1 MDKIIAIIG
10 MVVLLVLAF
19 AMSNNKKAINY
30 KTVGVG
36 LALQILF
43 GVFIFK
49 VPVGQ
54 KIFLLIGHGIEKLL
68 EFANVG
74 GKFVFGHLLDGE
86 MLQHAFGSQAAVL
99 FSVQLT
105 SATIFMMMIVNILYY
120 YGIMQR
126 IVTVLGKA
134 MNKIMKVSGAEALSN
149 VASAFVGQVTAQIM
163 IKPYLAKLTRSELL
177 SSMAGSMAC
186 TSGAMMPVYAMMGIP
201 IEYVLASAVMA
212 IPGALVMTKLVYPE
226 TATPE
231 TMENIK
237 LSKRRTHSNV
247 FDAIASGASE
257 GMMVSLNVIAML
269 LAIVA
274 LIAMIDYILAA
285 CGGFIYNLFH
295 LTGPVLGFDFPHL
308 SLKMILGKFFA
319 IFAWLMGTPVKDI
332 FDVGGVIGLKIV
344 SNEVYGYTDL
354 IAVKDIIS
362 HKAFVICSFAIC
374 SFGNFGSIATQIG
387 AIGGLAPNQR
397 KNIARL
403 GMRALICGTFTCF
416 MSACIAGILVG

>member
-1 MDKIIAIIG
+1 MERFIGIIG
-10 MVVLLVLAF
+10 MVVLLAIAF
-19 AMSNNKKAINY
+19 ALSNNKKAINY

-36 LALQILF
+36 LALQIVF
-43 GVFIFK
+43 GIFIFK

-54 KIFLLIGHGIEKLL
+54 KIFLWLGQVIVKLL
-68 EFANVG
+68 EFANIG
-74 GKFVFGHLLDGE
+74 GKFVYGPLLDDKQMGSVFGCSIPF
-86 MLQHAFGSQAAVL
+86 AF
-99 FSVQLT
+99 QLI
-105 SATIFMMMIVNILYY
+105 SATVFMMMIVNILYY

-126 IVTVLGKA
+126 VVTILGKA
-134 MNKIMKVSGAEALSN
+134 MNKLMKVSGAEALSN

-177 SSMAGSMAC
+177 ASMAGSMAC

-201 IEYVLASAVMA
+201 IVYVLASAIMA
-212 IPGALVMTKLVYPE
+212 IPGALVITKLVYPE
-226 TATPE
+226 TGEPE

-237 LSKRRTHSNV
+237 LSRRKTHSNV

-257 GMMVSLNVIAML
+257 GMMVSLNVVAML

-274 LIAMIDYILAA
+274 LIGMIDYILAA
-285 CGGFIYNLFH
+285 FGGCVANVFH
-295 LTGPVLGFDFPHL
+295 LTGPVLGFDFQAL

-319 IFAWLMGTPVKDI
+319 VFALIMGVPVQDI
-332 FDVGGVIGLKIV
+332 FNVGGVIGLKIV

-354 IAVKDIIS
+354 IEIQNIITN
-362 HKAFVICSFAIC
+362 KAFVIASFAIC

-397 KNIARL
+397 KNLARL
-403 GMRALICGTFTCF
+403 GMRALICGVFTCF

>member
-1 MDKIIAIIG
+1 MERFVGVIGIVVILAI
-10 MVVLLVLAF
+10 AF
-19 AMSNNKKAINY
+19 ALSNNKKAINY
-30 KTVGVG
+30 KTIGVG

-54 KIFLLIGHGIEKLL
+54 KIFLWIGQAVKKLL
-68 EFANVG
+68 DFANVG
-74 GKFVFGHLLDGE
+74 GEFTFGPLLNNQQLSG
-86 MLQHAFGSQAAVL
+86 AFGEGTMIFAL
-99 FSVQLT
+99 QLIC
-105 SATIFMMMIVNILYY
+105 ATVFMMMMVNILYY
-120 YGIMQR
+120 YGIMQK
-126 IVTVLGKA
+126 IVTILGTA
-134 MNKIMKVSGAEALSN
+134 MNKLMRVSGAEALSN

-177 SSMAGSMAC
+177 ASMSGSMAC
-186 TSGAMMPVYAMMGIP
+186 TSGAMMPIYAMMGIP
-201 IEYVLASAVMA
+201 IEYVLASGIMA
-212 IPGALVMTKLVYPE
+212 IPGALVMSKIVYPE

-237 LSKRRTHSNV
+237 LSKRKTHSNV

-257 GMMVSLNVIAML
+257 GMMVSLNVVAML

-274 LIAMIDYILAA
+274 LIAFIDYVLAA
-285 CGGFIYNLFH
+285 FGGFIYNLFH
-295 LTGPVLGFDFPHL
+295 LTGPILGFDLPAL

-319 IFAWLMGTPVKDI
+319 VFALIMGTPVQDI
-332 FDVGGVIGLKIV
+332 FNVGGVIGLKIV
-344 SNEVYGYTDL
+344 SNEVLGYTDL
-354 IAVKDIIS
+354 LSVQSMIS
-362 HKAFVICSFAIC
+362 NKAFVITSFAIC

-416 MSACIAGILVG
+416 VSACIAGILVG

>member
-1 MDKIIAIIG
+1 MERFIGIIG
-10 MVVLLVLAF
+10 MVILLVIAF
-19 AMSNNKKAINY
+19 ALSNNKKAINY

-36 LALQILF
+36 LSLQIIF
-43 GVFIFK
+43 GIFIFK

-54 KIFLLIGHGIEKLL
+54 KIFLWLGEVIVKLL

-74 GKFVFGHLLDGE
+74 GKFVYGPLLDDKQMGTVFGCSIPF
-86 MLQHAFGSQAAVL
+86 AF
-99 FSVQLT
+99 QLI
-105 SATIFMMMIVNILYY
+105 SATVFMMMIVNILYY

-126 IVTVLGKA
+126 VVTVLGKA
-134 MNKIMKVSGAEALSN
+134 MNKLMKVSGAEALSN

-201 IEYVLASAVMA
+201 IVYVLASAIMA

-226 TATPE
+226 TGEPE

-237 LSKRRTHSNV
+237 LSRRKTHSNV

-257 GMMVSLNVIAML
+257 GMMVSLNVVAML

-285 CGGFIYNLFH
+285 FGGCIANLFH
-295 LTGPVLGFDFPHL
+295 LTGPVLGFDFQAL

-319 IFAWLMGTPVKDI
+319 IFALIMGVPVQDI
-332 FDVGGVIGLKIV
+332 FNVGGVIGLKIV

-354 IAVKDIIS
+354 VAIQNIIS
-362 HKAFVICSFAIC
+362 NKAFVIASFAIC

-397 KNIARL
+397 KNLARL
-403 GMRALICGTFTCF
+403 GMRALICGVFTCF

>member
-1 MDKIIAIIG
+1 MEKLVGIIG
-10 MVVLLVLAF
+10 IILLLLIAF
-19 AMSNNKKAINY
+19 ALSNNKKAINY

-49 VPVGQ
+49 VPIGQ
-54 KIFLLIGHGIEKLL
+54 KIFLWLGAAIVKLL

-74 GKFVFGHLLDGE
+74 GKFVFGPLLDDKQ
-86 MLQHAFGSQAAVL
+86 MLNVFNSPVP
-99 FSVQLT
+99 FSIQLI

-177 SSMAGSMAC
+177 ASMAGSMAC
-186 TSGAMMPVYAMMGIP
+186 TSGAMMPVYAVMGIP
-201 IEYVLASAVMA
+201 IVYVLASAIMA

-226 TATPE
+226 TGEPE

-237 LSKRRTHSNV
+237 LSRRKTHSNV

-274 LIAMIDYILAA
+274 LITFIDYVLAA
-285 CGGFIYNLFH
+285 GGNIIYNLFH
-295 LTGPVLGFDFPHL
+295 LTGPVLGFDLQAL

-319 IFAWLMGTPVKDI
+319 LFALIMGTPVQDI
-332 FDVGGVIGLKIV
+332 FNVGGVIGLKIV

-354 IAVKDIIS
+354 IAIKDIIS
-362 HKAFVICSFAIC
+362 NKAFIITSFAIC

-403 GMRALICGTFTCF
+403 GMRALICGTLTCF
-416 MSACIAGILVG
+416 MSACIAGLLVG

>member
-1 MDKIIAIIG
+1 MERFIGIIG
-10 MVVLLVLAF
+10 MVILLVIAF
-19 AMSNNKKAINY
+19 ALSNNKKAINY

-36 LALQILF
+36 LALQIIF
-43 GVFIFK
+43 GIFIFK

-54 KIFLLIGHGIEKLL
+54 KIFLWLGEVIVKLL

-74 GKFVFGHLLDGE
+74 GKFVYGPLLDDKQMGTVFGCSIPF
-86 MLQHAFGSQAAVL
+86 AF
-99 FSVQLT
+99 QLI
-105 SATIFMMMIVNILYY
+105 SATVFMMMIVNILYY

-126 IVTVLGKA
+126 VVTVLGKA
-134 MNKIMKVSGAEALSN
+134 MNKLMKVSGAEALSN

-201 IEYVLASAVMA
+201 IVYVLASAIMA

-226 TATPE
+226 TGEPE

-237 LSKRRTHSNV
+237 LSRRKTHSNV

-257 GMMVSLNVIAML
+257 GMMVSLNVVAML

-285 CGGFIYNLFH
+285 FGGCIANLFH
-295 LTGPVLGFDFPHL
+295 LTGPVLGFDFQAL

-319 IFAWLMGTPVKDI
+319 IFALIMGVPVQDI
-332 FDVGGVIGLKIV
+332 FNVGGVIGLKIV

-354 IAVKDIIS
+354 VAIQNIIS
-362 HKAFVICSFAIC
+362 NKAFVIASFAIC

-397 KNIARL
+397 KNLARL
-403 GMRALICGTFTCF
+403 GMRALICGVFTCF

>member
-1 MDKIIAIIG
+1 MDKFIAVIG
-10 MVVLLVLAF
+10 MIILLAIAYAL
-19 AMSNNKKAINY
+19 SNNKKAINY

-43 GVFIFK
+43 GIFIFK

-54 KIFLLIGHGIEKLL
+54 QIFLWCGRAIEKLL
-68 EFANVG
+68 EFANEG
-74 GKFVFGHLLDGE
+74 GRFVFGHLLDSKLLE
-86 MLQHAFGSQAAVL
+86 AAFGQGAMVFAI
-99 FSVQLT
+99 QLI

-126 IVTVLGKA
+126 IVTILGKA
-134 MNKIMKVSGAEALSN
+134 MNKLMKVSGAEALSN

-177 SSMAGSMAC
+177 ASMAGSMAC
-186 TSGAMMPVYAMMGIP
+186 TSGAMMPVYALMGIP

-226 TATPE
+226 TAVPE

-237 LSKRRTHSNV
+237 LSKRKTHSNV

-257 GMMVSLNVIAML
+257 GMMVSLNVVAML

-274 LIAMIDYILAA
+274 LIAMIDFILAA
-285 CGGFIYNLFH
+285 FGGFIYNLFH
-295 LTGPVLGFDFPHL
+295 LTGPILGFDLPAL

-319 IFAWLMGTPVKDI
+319 LFAFIMGAPVQDI
-332 FDVGGVIGLKIV
+332 FNVGGVIGLKIV

-354 IAVKDIIS
+354 LAIKDIITEKS
-362 HKAFVICSFAIC
+362 FIITSFAIC

-397 KNIARL
+397 KNIAKL
-403 GMRALICGTFTCF
+403 GMRALICGTFTTF
-416 MSACIAGILVG
+416 MSACIAGILIG

>member
-1 MDKIIAIIG
+1 MERFIGIIG
-10 MVVLLVLAF
+10 MVVLLAIAF
-19 AMSNNKKAINY
+19 ALSNNKKAINY

-36 LALQILF
+36 LALQIVF
-43 GVFIFK
+43 GIFIFK

-54 KIFLLIGHGIEKLL
+54 KIFLWLGQVIVKLL
-68 EFANVG
+68 EFANIG
-74 GKFVFGHLLDGE
+74 GKFVYGPLLDDKQMGSVFGCSIPF
-86 MLQHAFGSQAAVL
+86 AF
-99 FSVQLT
+99 QLI
-105 SATIFMMMIVNILYY
+105 SATVFMMMIVNILYY

-126 IVTVLGKA
+126 VVTILGKA
-134 MNKIMKVSGAEALSN
+134 MNKLMKVSGAEALSN

-177 SSMAGSMAC
+177 ASMAGSMAC

-201 IEYVLASAVMA
+201 IVYVLASAIMA

-226 TATPE
+226 TGEPE

-237 LSKRRTHSNV
+237 LSRRKTHSNV

-257 GMMVSLNVIAML
+257 GMMVSLNVVAML

-274 LIAMIDYILAA
+274 LIGMIDYILAA
-285 CGGFIYNLFH
+285 FGGCVANVFH
-295 LTGPVLGFDFPHL
+295 LTGPVLGFDFQAL

-319 IFAWLMGTPVKDI
+319 VFALIMGVPVQDI
-332 FDVGGVIGLKIV
+332 FNVGGVIGLKIV

-354 IAVKDIIS
+354 IEIQNIITN
-362 HKAFVICSFAIC
+362 KAFVIASFAIC

-397 KNIARL
+397 KNLARL
-403 GMRALICGTFTCF
+403 GMRALICGVFTCF

>member
-1 MDKIIAIIG
+1 MERFIGIIG
-10 MVVLLVLAF
+10 MVVLLAIAF
-19 AMSNNKKAINY
+19 ALSNNKKAINY

-36 LALQILF
+36 LALQIVF
-43 GVFIFK
+43 GIFIFK

-54 KIFLLIGHGIEKLL
+54 KIFLWLGQVIVKLL
-68 EFANVG
+68 EFANIG
-74 GKFVFGHLLDGE
+74 GKFVYGPLLDDKQIGSVFGCSIPF
-86 MLQHAFGSQAAVL
+86 AF
-99 FSVQLT
+99 QLI
-105 SATIFMMMIVNILYY
+105 SATVFMMMIVNILYY

-126 IVTVLGKA
+126 VVTILGKA
-134 MNKIMKVSGAEALSN
+134 MNKLMKVSGTEALSN
-149 VASAFVGQVTAQIM
+149 VASASVGQVTAQIM

-177 SSMAGSMAC
+177 ASMAGSMAC

-201 IEYVLASAVMA
+201 IVYVLASAIMA
-212 IPGALVMTKLVYPE
+212 IPGALVITKLVYPE
-226 TATPE
+226 TGEPE

-237 LSKRRTHSNV
+237 LSRRKTHSNV

-257 GMMVSLNVIAML
+257 GMMVSLNVVAML

-274 LIAMIDYILAA
+274 LIGMIDYILAA
-285 CGGFIYNLFH
+285 FGGCVANVFH
-295 LTGPVLGFDFPHL
+295 LTSPVLGFDFQAL

-319 IFAWLMGTPVKDI
+319 VFALIMGVPVQDI
-332 FDVGGVIGLKIV
+332 FNVGGVIGLKIV

-354 IAVKDIIS
+354 IEIQNIITN
-362 HKAFVICSFAIC
+362 KAFVIASFAIC

-397 KNIARL
+397 KNLARL
-403 GMRALICGTFTCF
+403 GMRALICGVFTCF

>member
-1 MDKIIAIIG
+1 MERFIGIIG
-10 MVVLLVLAF
+10 MVVLLAIAF
-19 AMSNNKKAINY
+19 ALSNNKKAINY

-36 LALQILF
+36 LALQIIF
-43 GVFIFK
+43 GIFIFK

-54 KIFLLIGHGIEKLL
+54 KIFLWLGQVIVKLL
-68 EFANVG
+68 EFANIG
-74 GKFVFGHLLDGE
+74 GKFVYGPLLDDKQMGSVFGCSIPF
-86 MLQHAFGSQAAVL
+86 AF
-99 FSVQLT
+99 QLI
-105 SATIFMMMIVNILYY
+105 SATVFMMMIVNILYY

-126 IVTVLGKA
+126 VVTILGKA
-134 MNKIMKVSGAEALSN
+134 MNKLMKVSGAEALSN

-177 SSMAGSMAC
+177 ASMAGSMAC

-201 IEYVLASAVMA
+201 IVYVLASAIMA

-226 TATPE
+226 TGEPE

-237 LSKRRTHSNV
+237 LSRRKTHSNV

-257 GMMVSLNVIAML
+257 GMMVSLNVVAML

-274 LIAMIDYILAA
+274 LIGMIDYILAA
-285 CGGFIYNLFH
+285 FGGCVVNVFH
-295 LTGPVLGFDFPHL
+295 LTGPVLGFDFQAL

-319 IFAWLMGTPVKDI
+319 VFALIMGVPVQDI
-332 FDVGGVIGLKIV
+332 FNVGGVIGLKIV

-354 IAVKDIIS
+354 IEIQNIITN
-362 HKAFVICSFAIC
+362 KAFVIASFAIC

-397 KNIARL
+397 KNLARL
-403 GMRALICGTFTCF
+403 GMRALICGVFTCF

>member
-1 MDKIIAIIG
+1 MERFIGIIG
-10 MVVLLVLAF
+10 MVVLLAIAF
-19 AMSNNKKAINY
+19 ALSNNKKAINY

-36 LALQILF
+36 LALQIIF
-43 GVFIFK
+43 GIFIFK

-54 KIFLLIGHGIEKLL
+54 KIFLWLGQVIVKLL
-68 EFANVG
+68 EFANIG
-74 GKFVFGHLLDGE
+74 GKFVYGPLLDDKQMGSVFGCSIPF
-86 MLQHAFGSQAAVL
+86 AF
-99 FSVQLT
+99 QLI
-105 SATIFMMMIVNILYY
+105 SATVFMMMIVNILYY

-126 IVTVLGKA
+126 VVTILGKA
-134 MNKIMKVSGAEALSN
+134 MNKLMKVSGAEALSN

-177 SSMAGSMAC
+177 ASMAGSMAC

-201 IEYVLASAVMA
+201 IVYVLASAIMA

-226 TATPE
+226 TGEPE

-237 LSKRRTHSNV
+237 LSRRKTHSNV

-257 GMMVSLNVIAML
+257 GMMVSLNVVAML

-274 LIAMIDYILAA
+274 LIGMIDYILAA
-285 CGGFIYNLFH
+285 FGGCIANVFH
-295 LTGPVLGFDFPHL
+295 LTGPVLGFDFPAL

-319 IFAWLMGTPVKDI
+319 IFALIMGVPVQDI
-332 FDVGGVIGLKIV
+332 FNVGGVIGLKIV

-354 IAVKDIIS
+354 VAIQNIIS
-362 HKAFVICSFAIC
+362 NKAFVIASFAIC

-397 KNIARL
+397 KNLARL
-403 GMRALICGTFTCF
+403 GMRALICGVFTCF

>member
-1 MDKIIAIIG
+1 MERFIGIIG
-10 MVVLLVLAF
+10 MVILLVIAF
-19 AMSNNKKAINY
+19 ALSNNKKAINY

-36 LALQILF
+36 LALQIIF
-43 GVFIFK
+43 GIFIFK

-54 KIFLLIGHGIEKLL
+54 KIFLWLGEVIVKLL

-74 GKFVFGHLLDGE
+74 GKFVYGPLLDDKQMGTVFGCSIPF
-86 MLQHAFGSQAAVL
+86 AF
-99 FSVQLT
+99 QLI
-105 SATIFMMMIVNILYY
+105 SATVFMMMIVNILYY

-126 IVTVLGKA
+126 VVTVLGKA
-134 MNKIMKVSGAEALSN
+134 MNKLMKVSGAEALSN

-201 IEYVLASAVMA
+201 IVYVLASAIMA

-226 TATPE
+226 TGEPE

-237 LSKRRTHSNV
+237 LSRRKTHSNV

-285 CGGFIYNLFH
+285 FGGCIANLFH
-295 LTGPVLGFDFPHL
+295 LTGPVLGFDLQAL

-319 IFAWLMGTPVKDI
+319 IFALIMGVPVQDI
-332 FDVGGVIGLKIV
+332 FNVGGVIGLKIV

-354 IAVKDIIS
+354 VAIQNIIS
-362 HKAFVICSFAIC
+362 NKAFVIASFAIC

-397 KNIARL
+397 KNLARL
-403 GMRALICGTFTCF
+403 GMRALICGVFTCF

>member
-1 MDKIIAIIG
+1 MERFIGIIG
-10 MVVLLVLAF
+10 MVILLAIAF
-19 AMSNNKKAINY
+19 ALSNNKKAINY

-36 LALQILF
+36 LALQIIF
-43 GVFIFK
+43 GIFIFK

-54 KIFLLIGHGIEKLL
+54 KIFLWLGEVIVKLL

-74 GKFVFGHLLDGE
+74 GKFVYGPLLDDKQMGTVFGCSIPF
-86 MLQHAFGSQAAVL
+86 AF
-99 FSVQLT
+99 QLI
-105 SATIFMMMIVNILYY
+105 SATVFMMMIVNILYY

-126 IVTVLGKA
+126 VVTVLGKA
-134 MNKIMKVSGAEALSN
+134 MNKLMKVSGAEALSN

-201 IEYVLASAVMA
+201 IVYVLASAIMA

-226 TATPE
+226 TGEPE

-237 LSKRRTHSNV
+237 LSRRKTHSNV

-257 GMMVSLNVIAML
+257 GMMVSLNVVAML

-285 CGGFIYNLFH
+285 FGGCIANLFH
-295 LTGPVLGFDFPHL
+295 LTGPVLGFDFQAL

-319 IFAWLMGTPVKDI
+319 IFALIMGVPVQDI
-332 FDVGGVIGLKIV
+332 FNVGGVIGLKIV

-354 IAVKDIIS
+354 VAIQNIIS
-362 HKAFVICSFAIC
+362 NKAFVIASFAIC

-397 KNIARL
+397 KNLARL
-403 GMRALICGTFTCF
+403 GMRALICGVFTCF

>member
-1 MDKIIAIIG
+1 MERFIGIIG
-10 MVVLLVLAF
+10 MVILLAIAF
-19 AMSNNKKAINY
+19 ALSNNKKAINY

-36 LALQILF
+36 IALQIIF
-43 GVFIFK
+43 GIFIFK

-54 KIFLLIGHGIEKLL
+54 KIFLWLGEVIVKLL

-74 GKFVFGHLLDGE
+74 GKFVYGPLLDDKQMGTVFGCSIPF
-86 MLQHAFGSQAAVL
+86 AF
-99 FSVQLT
+99 QLI
-105 SATIFMMMIVNILYY
+105 SATVFMMMIVNILYY

-126 IVTVLGKA
+126 VVTVLGKA
-134 MNKIMKVSGAEALSN
+134 MNKLMKVSGAEALSN

-177 SSMAGSMAC
+177 ASMAGSMAC

-201 IEYVLASAVMA
+201 IVYVLASAIMA

-226 TATPE
+226 TGEPE

-237 LSKRRTHSNV
+237 LSRRKTHSNV

-257 GMMVSLNVIAML
+257 GMMVSLNVVAML

-274 LIAMIDYILAA
+274 LIGMIDYILAA
-285 CGGFIYNLFH
+285 FGGCVANVFH
-295 LTGPVLGFDFPHL
+295 LTGPVLGFDFQAL

-319 IFAWLMGTPVKDI
+319 VFALIMGVPVQDI
-332 FDVGGVIGLKIV
+332 FNVGGVIGLKIV

-354 IAVKDIIS
+354 IEIQNIITN
-362 HKAFVICSFAIC
+362 KAFVIASFAIC

-397 KNIARL
+397 KNLARL
-403 GMRALICGTFTCF
+403 GMRALICGVFTCF

>member
-1 MDKIIAIIG
+1 MERFIGIIG
-10 MVVLLVLAF
+10 MVVLLAIAF
-19 AMSNNKKAINY
+19 ALSNNKKAINY

-36 LALQILF
+36 LALQIIF
-43 GVFIFK
+43 GIFIFK

-54 KIFLLIGHGIEKLL
+54 KIFLWLGQVIVKLL
-68 EFANVG
+68 EFANIG
-74 GKFVFGHLLDGE
+74 GKFVYGPLLDDKQMGTVFGCSIPF
-86 MLQHAFGSQAAVL
+86 AF
-99 FSVQLT
+99 QLI
-105 SATIFMMMIVNILYY
+105 SATVFMMMIVNILYY

-126 IVTVLGKA
+126 VVTILGKA
-134 MNKIMKVSGAEALSN
+134 MNKLMKVSGAEALSN

-177 SSMAGSMAC
+177 ASMAGSMAC

-201 IEYVLASAVMA
+201 IVYVLASAIMA

-226 TATPE
+226 TGEPE

-237 LSKRRTHSNV
+237 LSRRKTHSNV

-257 GMMVSLNVIAML
+257 GMMVSLNVVAML

-274 LIAMIDYILAA
+274 LIGMIDYILAA
-285 CGGFIYNLFH
+285 FGGCVANVFH
-295 LTGPVLGFDFPHL
+295 LTGPVLGFDFQAL

-319 IFAWLMGTPVKDI
+319 VFALIMGVPVQDI
-332 FDVGGVIGLKIV
+332 FNVGGVIGLKIV

-354 IAVKDIIS
+354 IEIQNIITN
-362 HKAFVICSFAIC
+362 KAFVIASFAIC

-397 KNIARL
+397 KNLARL
-403 GMRALICGTFTCF
+403 GMRALICGVFTCF

>member
-1 MDKIIAIIG
+1 MERFIGIIG
-10 MVVLLVLAF
+10 MVVLLAIAF
-19 AMSNNKKAINY
+19 ALSNNKKAINY

-36 LALQILF
+36 LALQIIF
-43 GVFIFK
+43 GIFIFK

-54 KIFLLIGHGIEKLL
+54 KIFLWLGQVIVKLL
-68 EFANVG
+68 DFANIG
-74 GKFVFGHLLDGE
+74 GKFVYGPLLDDKQMGSVFGCSIPF
-86 MLQHAFGSQAAVL
+86 AF
-99 FSVQLT
+99 QLI
-105 SATIFMMMIVNILYY
+105 SATVFMMMIVNILYY

-126 IVTVLGKA
+126 VVTILGKA
-134 MNKIMKVSGAEALSN
+134 MNKLMKVSGAEALSN

-177 SSMAGSMAC
+177 ASMAGSMAC

-201 IEYVLASAVMA
+201 IVYVLASAIMA

-226 TATPE
+226 TGEPE

-237 LSKRRTHSNV
+237 LSRRKTHSNV

-257 GMMVSLNVIAML
+257 GMMVSLNVVAML

-274 LIAMIDYILAA
+274 LIGMIDYILAA
-285 CGGFIYNLFH
+285 FGGCVANVFH
-295 LTGPVLGFDFPHL
+295 LTGPVLGFDFQAL

-319 IFAWLMGTPVKDI
+319 VFALIMGVPVQDI
-332 FDVGGVIGLKIV
+332 FNVGGVIGLKIV

-354 IAVKDIIS
+354 IEIQNIITN
-362 HKAFVICSFAIC
+362 KAFVIASFAIC

-397 KNIARL
+397 KNLARL
-403 GMRALICGTFTCF
+403 GMRALICGVFTCF

>member
-1 MDKIIAIIG
+1 MERFVGIIG
-10 MVVLLVLAF
+10 IVLLLAM
-19 AMSNNKKAINY
+19 AYALSNNKKAINY

-36 LALQILF
+36 LALQILL

-54 KIFLLIGHGIEKLL
+54 AIFLWIGKCIEKLL
-68 EFANVG
+68 YFANIG
-74 GKFVFGHLLDGE
+74 GEFTFGPLISSEKLAIFGNGT
-86 MLQHAFGSQAAVL
+86 MIFALQL
-99 FSVQLT
+99 I
-105 SATIFMMMIVNILYY
+105 SATIFMMMMVNILYY

-126 IVTVLGKA
+126 VVTVLGKA
-134 MNKIMKVSGAEALSN
+134 MNKLMRVSGAEALSN
-149 VASAFVGQVTAQIM
+149 VASCFVGQVTAQIM

-186 TSGAMMPVYAMMGIP
+186 TSGAMMPIYAMMGIP
-201 IEYVLASAVMA
+201 IQYVLASGIMA
-212 IPGALVMTKLVYPE
+212 IPGALVMTKMVYPE

-237 LSKRRTHSNV
+237 LSRRKTHANV

-257 GMMVSLNVIAML
+257 GMMVSLNVVAML

-274 LIAMIDYILAA
+274 LIAFIDFVLATF
-285 CGGFIYNLFH
+285 GGFVYNLFH
-295 LTGPVLGFDFPHL
+295 LTGPILGFDLPAL

-319 IFAWLMGTPVKDI
+319 FFALIMGTPIQDI
-332 FDVGGVIGLKIV
+332 FNVGGVIGLKIV

-354 IAVKDIIS
+354 ISIQNMIS
-362 HKAFVICSFAIC
+362 NKAFVITSFAIC

-397 KNIARL
+397 KNLARL
-403 GMRALICGTFTCF
+403 GLKALICGTFTCF

>member
-1 MDKIIAIIG
+1 MERFIGIIG
-10 MVVLLVLAF
+10 MVVLLAIAF
-19 AMSNNKKAINY
+19 ALSNNKKAINY

-36 LALQILF
+36 LALQIIF
-43 GVFIFK
+43 GIFIFK

-54 KIFLLIGHGIEKLL
+54 KIFLWLGQVIVKLL
-68 EFANVG
+68 EFANIG
-74 GKFVFGHLLDGE
+74 GKFVYGPLLDDKQMGSVFGCSIPF
-86 MLQHAFGSQAAVL
+86 AF
-99 FSVQLT
+99 QLI
-105 SATIFMMMIVNILYY
+105 SATVFMMMIVNILYY

-126 IVTVLGKA
+126 VVTILGKA
-134 MNKIMKVSGAEALSN
+134 MNKLMKVSGAEALSN

-177 SSMAGSMAC
+177 ASMAGSMAC

-201 IEYVLASAVMA
+201 IVYVLASAIMA

-226 TATPE
+226 TGEPE

-237 LSKRRTHSNV
+237 LSRRKTHSNV

-257 GMMVSLNVIAML
+257 GMMVSLNVVAML

-274 LIAMIDYILAA
+274 LIGMIDYILAA
-285 CGGFIYNLFH
+285 FGGCVANVFH
-295 LTGPVLGFDFPHL
+295 LTGPVLGFDFQAL
-308 SLKMILGKFFA
+308 SLKMILCKFFA
-319 IFAWLMGTPVKDI
+319 AFALIMGVPVQDI
-332 FDVGGVIGLKIV
+332 FNVGGVIGLKIV

-354 IAVKDIIS
+354 IEIQNIITN
-362 HKAFVICSFAIC
+362 KAFVIASFAIC

-397 KNIARL
+397 KNLARL
-403 GMRALICGTFTCF
+403 GMRALICGVFTCF

>member
-1 MDKIIAIIG
+1 MERFIGIIG
-10 MVVLLVLAF
+10 MIVLLAIAF
-19 AMSNNKKAINY
+19 ALSNNKKAINY

-43 GVFIFK
+43 GIFIFK
-49 VPVGQ
+49 IPIGQ
-54 KIFLLIGHGIEKLL
+54 KIFLWIGDLIVKLL
-68 EFANVG
+68 DFANVG
-74 GKFVFGHLLDGE
+74 GKFVFGPLLDNNE
-86 MLQHAFGSQAAVL
+86 MSKVFGCSIPFAF
-99 FSVQLT
+99 QLVC
-105 SATIFMMMIVNILYY
+105 ATVFMMMIVNILYY

-126 IVTVLGKA
+126 IVTILGKA

-177 SSMAGSMAC
+177 ASMAGSMAC

-201 IEYVLASAVMA
+201 IVYVLASAIMA
-212 IPGALVMTKLVYPE
+212 IPGALVMTKIVYPE

-237 LSKRRTHSNV
+237 LSRRKTHANV

-257 GMMVSLNVIAML
+257 GMMVSLNVVAML

-274 LIAMIDYILAA
+274 LIAMIDYILATF
-285 CGGFIYNLFH
+285 GGCIANVFH
-295 LTGPVLGFDFPHL
+295 LTGPILGFDFPHL

-319 IFAWLMGTPVKDI
+319 LFALIMGTPVQDI
-332 FDVGGVIGLKIV
+332 FNVGGVIGLKIV

-354 IAVKDIIS
+354 LEIQNIITN
-362 HKAFVICSFAIC
+362 KAFVITSFAIC

-397 KNIARL
+397 KNLARL

-416 MSACIAGILVG
+416 MSACIAGILIG

>member
-1 MDKIIAIIG
+1 MERFIGIIG
-10 MVVLLVLAF
+10 MVILLAIAF
-19 AMSNNKKAINY
+19 ALSNNKKAINY

-36 LALQILF
+36 IALQIIF
-43 GVFIFK
+43 GIFIFK

-54 KIFLLIGHGIEKLL
+54 KIFLWLGEVIVKLL

-74 GKFVFGHLLDGE
+74 GKFVYGPLLDDKQMGTVFGCSIPF
-86 MLQHAFGSQAAVL
+86 AF
-99 FSVQLT
+99 QLI
-105 SATIFMMMIVNILYY
+105 SATVFMMMIVNILYY

-126 IVTVLGKA
+126 VVTVLGKA
-134 MNKIMKVSGAEALSN
+134 MNKLMKVSGAEALSN

-177 SSMAGSMAC
+177 ASMAGSMAC

-201 IEYVLASAVMA
+201 IVYVLASAIMA

-226 TATPE
+226 TGEPE

-237 LSKRRTHSNV
+237 LSRRKTHSNV

-257 GMMVSLNVIAML
+257 GMMVSLNVVAML

-285 CGGFIYNLFH
+285 FGGCIANLFH
-295 LTGPVLGFDFPHL
+295 LTGPVLGFDFQAL

-319 IFAWLMGTPVKDI
+319 IFALIMGVPVQDI
-332 FDVGGVIGLKIV
+332 FNVGGVIGLKIV

-354 IAVKDIIS
+354 VAIQNIIS
-362 HKAFVICSFAIC
+362 NKAFVIASFAIC

-397 KNIARL
+397 KNLARL
-403 GMRALICGTFTCF
+403 GMRALICGVFTCF

>member
-1 MDKIIAIIG
+1 MERFIGIIG
-10 MVVLLVLAF
+10 MVILLVIAF
-19 AMSNNKKAINY
+19 ALSNNKKAINY

-36 LALQILF
+36 LALQIIF
-43 GVFIFK
+43 GIFIFK

-54 KIFLLIGHGIEKLL
+54 KIFLWLGEVIVKLL

-74 GKFVFGHLLDGE
+74 GKFVYGPLLDDKQMGTVFGCSIPF
-86 MLQHAFGSQAAVL
+86 AF
-99 FSVQLT
+99 QLI
-105 SATIFMMMIVNILYY
+105 SATVFMMMIVNILYY

-126 IVTVLGKA
+126 VVTVLGKA
-134 MNKIMKVSGAEALSN
+134 MNKLMKVSGAEALSN

-201 IEYVLASAVMA
+201 IVYVLASAIMA

-226 TATPE
+226 TGEPE

-237 LSKRRTHSNV
+237 LSRRKTHSNV

-257 GMMVSLNVIAML
+257 GMMVSLNVVAML

-285 CGGFIYNLFH
+285 FGGCIANLFH
-295 LTGPVLGFDFPHL
+295 LTGPVLGFDFQAL
-308 SLKMILGKFFA
+308 SLKMILGKFFS
-319 IFAWLMGTPVKDI
+319 IFALIMGVPVQDI
-332 FDVGGVIGLKIV
+332 FNVGGVIGLKIV

-354 IAVKDIIS
+354 VAIQNIIS
-362 HKAFVICSFAIC
+362 NKAFVIASFAIC

-397 KNIARL
+397 KNLARL
-403 GMRALICGTFTCF
+403 GMRALICGVFTCF

>member
-1 MDKIIAIIG
+1 MERFIGIIG
-10 MVVLLVLAF
+10 MVVLLAIAF
-19 AMSNNKKAINY
+19 ALSNNKKAINY

-36 LALQILF
+36 LALQIVF
-43 GVFIFK
+43 GIFIFK

-54 KIFLLIGHGIEKLL
+54 KIFLWLGQVIVKLL
-68 EFANVG
+68 EFANIG
-74 GKFVFGHLLDGE
+74 GKFVYGPLLDDKQMGSVFGCSIPF
-86 MLQHAFGSQAAVL
+86 AF
-99 FSVQLT
+99 QLI
-105 SATIFMMMIVNILYY
+105 SATVFMMMIVNILYY

-126 IVTVLGKA
+126 VVTILGKA
-134 MNKIMKVSGAEALSN
+134 MNKLMKVSGAEALSN

-177 SSMAGSMAC
+177 ASMAGSMAC

-201 IEYVLASAVMA
+201 IVYVLASAIMA

-226 TATPE
+226 TGEPE

-237 LSKRRTHSNV
+237 LSRRKTHSNV

-257 GMMVSLNVIAML
+257 GMMVSLNVVAML

-274 LIAMIDYILAA
+274 LIGMIDYILAA
-285 CGGFIYNLFH
+285 FGGCVANVFH
-295 LTGPVLGFDFPHL
+295 LTGPVLGFDFQAL
-308 SLKMILGKFFA
+308 SLKMILGKLFA
-319 IFAWLMGTPVKDI
+319 VFALIMGVPVQDI
-332 FDVGGVIGLKIV
+332 FNVGGVIGLKIV

-354 IAVKDIIS
+354 IEIQNIITN
-362 HKAFVICSFAIC
+362 KAFVIASFAIC

-397 KNIARL
+397 KNLARL
-403 GMRALICGTFTCF
+403 GMRALICGVFTCF

>member
-1 MDKIIAIIG
+1 MERFIGIIG
-10 MVVLLVLAF
+10 MVVLLAIAF
-19 AMSNNKKAINY
+19 ALSNNKKAINY

-36 LALQILF
+36 LALQSIF
-43 GVFIFK
+43 GIFIFK

-54 KIFLLIGHGIEKLL
+54 KIFLWLGQVIVKLL
-68 EFANVG
+68 EFANIG
-74 GKFVFGHLLDGE
+74 GKFVYGPLIDDKQMGSVFGCSIPF
-86 MLQHAFGSQAAVL
+86 AF
-99 FSVQLT
+99 QLI
-105 SATIFMMMIVNILYY
+105 SATVFMMMIVNILYY

-126 IVTVLGKA
+126 VVTILGKA
-134 MNKIMKVSGAEALSN
+134 MNKLMKVSGAEALSN

-177 SSMAGSMAC
+177 ASMAGSMAC

-201 IEYVLASAVMA
+201 IVYVLASAIMA

-226 TATPE
+226 TGEPE

-237 LSKRRTHSNV
+237 LSRRKTHSNV

-257 GMMVSLNVIAML
+257 GMMVSLNVVAML

-274 LIAMIDYILAA
+274 LIGMIDYILAA
-285 CGGFIYNLFH
+285 FGGCVANVFH
-295 LTGPVLGFDFPHL
+295 LTGPVLGFDFQAL

-319 IFAWLMGTPVKDI
+319 VFALIMGVPVQDI
-332 FDVGGVIGLKIV
+332 FNVGGVIGLKIV

-354 IAVKDIIS
+354 IEIQNIITN
-362 HKAFVICSFAIC
+362 KAFVIASFAIC

-397 KNIARL
+397 KNLARL
-403 GMRALICGTFTCF
+403 GMRALICGVFTCF

>member
-1 MDKIIAIIG
+1 MERFIGIIG
-10 MVVLLVLAF
+10 MVVLLAIAF
-19 AMSNNKKAINY
+19 ALSNNKKAINY

-36 LALQILF
+36 LALQIIF
-43 GVFIFK
+43 GIFIFK

-54 KIFLLIGHGIEKLL
+54 KIFLWLGQVIVKLL
-68 EFANVG
+68 EFANIG
-74 GKFVFGHLLDGE
+74 GKFVYGPLLDDKQMGSVFGCSIPF
-86 MLQHAFGSQAAVL
+86 AF
-99 FSVQLT
+99 QLI
-105 SATIFMMMIVNILYY
+105 SATVFMMMIVNILYY

-126 IVTVLGKA
+126 VVTILGKA
-134 MNKIMKVSGAEALSN
+134 MNKLMKVSGAEALSN

-177 SSMAGSMAC
+177 ASMAGSMAC

-201 IEYVLASAVMA
+201 IVYVLASAIMA

-226 TATPE
+226 TGEPE

-237 LSKRRTHSNV
+237 LSRRKTHSNV

-257 GMMVSLNVIAML
+257 GMMVSLNVVAML

-274 LIAMIDYILAA
+274 LIGMIDYILAA
-285 CGGFIYNLFH
+285 FGGCVANVFH
-295 LTGPVLGFDFPHL
+295 LTGPVLGFDFQAL

-319 IFAWLMGTPVKDI
+319 IFALIMGVPVQDI
-332 FDVGGVIGLKIV
+332 FNVGGVIGLKIV

-354 IAVKDIIS
+354 IEIQNIITN
-362 HKAFVICSFAIC
+362 KAFVIASFAIC

-397 KNIARL
+397 KNLARL
-403 GMRALICGTFTCF
+403 GMRALICGVFTCF

>member
-1 MDKIIAIIG
+1 MERFIGIIG
-10 MVVLLVLAF
+10 MVILLVIAF
-19 AMSNNKKAINY
+19 ALSNNKKAINY

-36 LALQILF
+36 LALQIIF
-43 GVFIFK
+43 GIFIFK

-54 KIFLLIGHGIEKLL
+54 KIFLWLGEVIVKLL

-74 GKFVFGHLLDGE
+74 GKFVYGPLLDDKQMGTVFGCSIPF
-86 MLQHAFGSQAAVL
+86 AF
-99 FSVQLT
+99 QLI
-105 SATIFMMMIVNILYY
+105 SATVFMMMIVNILYY

-126 IVTVLGKA
+126 VVTVLGKA
-134 MNKIMKVSGAEALSN
+134 MNKLMKVSGAEALSN

-177 SSMAGSMAC
+177 ASMAGSMAC

-201 IEYVLASAVMA
+201 IVYVLASAIMA

-226 TATPE
+226 TGEPE

-237 LSKRRTHSNV
+237 LSRRKTHSNV

-257 GMMVSLNVIAML
+257 GMMVSLNVVAML

-285 CGGFIYNLFH
+285 FGGCIANLFH
-295 LTGPVLGFDFPHL
+295 LTGPVLGFDFQAL

-319 IFAWLMGTPVKDI
+319 IFALIMGVPVQDI
-332 FDVGGVIGLKIV
+332 FNVGGVIGLKIV
-344 SNEVYGYTDL
+344 SNEVYGDTDL
-354 IAVKDIIS
+354 VAIQSIIS
-362 HKAFVICSFAIC
+362 NTAFVIASFAIC

-397 KNIARL
+397 KNLARL
-403 GMRALICGTFTCF
+403 GMRALICGVFTCF

>member
-1 MDKIIAIIG
+1 MDKFIAVIG
-10 MVVLLVLAF
+10 MIILLALAF
-19 AMSNNKKAINY
+19 ALSNNKKAINY

-54 KIFLLIGHGIEKLL
+54 QIFLWIGRAIEKLL
-68 EFANVG
+68 DFANVG
-74 GKFVFGHLLDGE
+74 GKFVFGHLLEADK
-86 MLQHAFGSQAAVL
+86 LQLAFGPDASVL
-99 FSVQLT
+99 FSVQLV

-126 IVTVLGKA
+126 IVAFLGKL
-134 MNKIMKVSGAEALSN
+134 MNKLMKVSGAEALSN

-186 TSGAMMPVYAMMGIP
+186 TSGAMMPIYAVMGIP

-226 TATPE
+226 TAVPE

-274 LIAMIDYILAA
+274 LIAMIDYILAGF
-285 CGGFIYNLFH
+285 GGFIYNLFH
-295 LTGPVLGFDFPHL
+295 LTGPILGFDLPAL

-319 IFAWLMGTPVKDI
+319 IFALIMGTPVQDI
-332 FDVGGVIGLKIV
+332 FNVGGVIGLKIV

-354 IAVKDIIS
+354 IAIKDVIS
-362 HKAFVICSFAIC
+362 NKAFVITSFAIC

>member
-1 MDKIIAIIG
+1 MERFIGIIG
-10 MVVLLVLAF
+10 MVILLVIAF
-19 AMSNNKKAINY
+19 ALSNNKKAINY

-36 LALQILF
+36 LALQIIF
-43 GVFIFK
+43 GIFIFK

-54 KIFLLIGHGIEKLL
+54 KIFLWLGEVIVKLL

-74 GKFVFGHLLDGE
+74 GKFVYGPLLDDKQMGTVFGCSIPF
-86 MLQHAFGSQAAVL
+86 AF
-99 FSVQLT
+99 QLI
-105 SATIFMMMIVNILYY
+105 SATVFMMMIVNILYY

-126 IVTVLGKA
+126 VVTVLGKA
-134 MNKIMKVSGAEALSN
+134 MNKLMKVSGAEALSN

-177 SSMAGSMAC
+177 ASMAGSMAC

-201 IEYVLASAVMA
+201 IVYVLASAIMA

-226 TATPE
+226 TGEPE

-237 LSKRRTHSNV
+237 LSRRKTHSNV

-257 GMMVSLNVIAML
+257 GMMVSLNVVAML

-274 LIAMIDYILAA
+274 LIAMIDYILATF
-285 CGGFIYNLFH
+285 GGCIANLFH
-295 LTGPVLGFDFPHL
+295 LTGPVLGFDFQAL

-319 IFAWLMGTPVKDI
+319 IFALIMGVPVQDI
-332 FDVGGVIGLKIV
+332 FNVGGVIGLKIV

-354 IAVKDIIS
+354 VAIQNIIS
-362 HKAFVICSFAIC
+362 NKAFVIASFAIC

-397 KNIARL
+397 KNLARL
-403 GMRALICGTFTCF
+403 GMRALICGVFTCF

>member
-1 MDKIIAIIG
+1 MERFIGIIG
-10 MVVLLVLAF
+10 MVVLLAIAF
-19 AMSNNKKAINY
+19 ALSNNKKAINY

-36 LALQILF
+36 LALQIVF
-43 GVFIFK
+43 GIFIFK

-54 KIFLLIGHGIEKLL
+54 KIFLWLGQVIVKLL
-68 EFANVG
+68 EFANIG
-74 GKFVFGHLLDGE
+74 GKFVYGPLLDDKQMGSVFGCSIPF
-86 MLQHAFGSQAAVL
+86 AF
-99 FSVQLT
+99 QLI
-105 SATIFMMMIVNILYY
+105 SATVFMMMIVNILYY

-126 IVTVLGKA
+126 VVTILGKA
-134 MNKIMKVSGAEALSN
+134 MNKLMKVSGAEALSN

-177 SSMAGSMAC
+177 ASMAGSMAC

-201 IEYVLASAVMA
+201 IVYVLASAIMA

-226 TATPE
+226 TGEPE

-237 LSKRRTHSNV
+237 LSRRKTHSNV

-257 GMMVSLNVIAML
+257 GMMVSLNVVAML

-274 LIAMIDYILAA
+274 LIGMIDYILAA
-285 CGGFIYNLFH
+285 FGGCVANVFH
-295 LTGPVLGFDFPHL
+295 LTGPVLGFDFQAL

-319 IFAWLMGTPVKDI
+319 VFALIMGVPVQDI
-332 FDVGGVIGLKIV
+332 FNVGGVIGLKIV

-354 IAVKDIIS
+354 IEIQNIITN
-362 HKAFVICSFAIC
+362 KAFVIASFAIC

-397 KNIARL
+397 KNLARL
-403 GMRALICGTFTCF
+403 GMRALICGVFTCF
-416 MSACIAGILVG
+416 MSACIAGILVD

>member
-1 MDKIIAIIG
+1 MDKFIAIIG
-10 MVVLLVLAF
+10 MVILLALAF

-43 GVFIFK
+43 GIFIFK

-54 KIFLLIGHGIEKLL
+54 QIFLWIGRGIEKLL
-68 EFANVG
+68 DFANVG
-74 GKFVFGHLLDGE
+74 GKFVFGHLLEGDK
-86 MLQHAFGSQAAVL
+86 LQAAFGPDASVL
-99 FSVQLT
+99 FSVQLI

-126 IVTVLGKA
+126 VVAFLGKA
-134 MNKIMKVSGAEALSN
+134 MNKLMKVSGAEALSN

-186 TSGAMMPVYAMMGIP
+186 TSGAMMPIYAVMGIP

-226 TATPE
+226 TAVPE

-237 LSKRRTHSNV
+237 LSRRKTHSNV

-257 GMMVSLNVIAML
+257 GMMVSLNVVAML

-285 CGGFIYNLFH
+285 FGGCIYNLFH
-295 LTGPVLGFDFPHL
+295 LTGPVLGFDLPAL

-319 IFAWLMGTPVKDI
+319 LFALIMGTPVQDI
-332 FDVGGVIGLKIV
+332 FNVGGVIGLKIV

-354 IAVKDIIS
+354 IAIKDIIS
-362 HKAFVICSFAIC
+362 NKAFVITSFAIC

-403 GMRALICGTFTCF
+403 GFRALICGTFTCF

>member
-1 MDKIIAIIG
+1 MERFIGIIG
-10 MVVLLVLAF
+10 MVILLAIAF
-19 AMSNNKKAINY
+19 ALSNNKKAINY

-36 LALQILF
+36 LALQIIF
-43 GVFIFK
+43 GIFIFK

-54 KIFLLIGHGIEKLL
+54 KIFLWLGEVIVKLL
-68 EFANVG
+68 EFANIG
-74 GKFVFGHLLDGE
+74 GKFVYGPLLDDKQMGSVFGCSIPF
-86 MLQHAFGSQAAVL
+86 AF
-99 FSVQLT
+99 QLI
-105 SATIFMMMIVNILYY
+105 SATVFMMMIVNILYY

-126 IVTVLGKA
+126 VVTILGKA
-134 MNKIMKVSGAEALSN
+134 MNKLMKVSGAEALSN

-177 SSMAGSMAC
+177 ASMAGSMAC

-201 IEYVLASAVMA
+201 IVYVLASAIMA

-226 TATPE
+226 TGEPE

-237 LSKRRTHSNV
+237 LSRRKTHSNV

-257 GMMVSLNVIAML
+257 GMMVSLNVVAML

-274 LIAMIDYILAA
+274 LIGMIDYILAA
-285 CGGFIYNLFH
+285 FGGCIANVFH
-295 LTGPVLGFDFPHL
+295 LTGPVLGFDFQAL

-319 IFAWLMGTPVKDI
+319 IFALIMGVPVQDI
-332 FDVGGVIGLKIV
+332 FNVGGVIGLKIV

-354 IAVKDIIS
+354 IAIQNIIS
-362 HKAFVICSFAIC
+362 NKAFVIASFAIC

-397 KNIARL
+397 KNLARL
-403 GMRALICGTFTCF
+403 GMRALICGVFTCF

>member
-1 MDKIIAIIG
+1 MERFVGIIGIIA
-10 MVVLLVLAF
+10 LLAMAY

-36 LALQILF
+36 LALQILL

-54 KIFLLIGHGIEKLL
+54 SIFLWIGKCVEKLL
-68 EFANVG
+68 YFANVG
-74 GKFVFGHLLDGE
+74 GEFTFGPLLSNEKLSLVFGNGT
-86 MLQHAFGSQAAVL
+86 MIFALQL
-99 FSVQLT
+99 I

-120 YGIMQR
+120 YGIMQQV
-126 IVTVLGKA
+126 VTILGKA
-134 MNKIMKVSGAEALSN
+134 MNKLMKVSGAEALSN
-149 VASAFVGQVTAQIM
+149 VASCFVGQVTAQIM

-186 TSGAMMPVYAMMGIP
+186 TSGAMMPIYAMMGIP
-201 IEYVLASAVMA
+201 IQYVLASGIMA
-212 IPGALVMTKLVYPE
+212 IPGALVMTKMVYPE
-226 TATPE
+226 TGTPE

-237 LSKRRTHSNV
+237 LSKRKTHANV
-247 FDAIASGASE
+247 FDAIASGAGE
-257 GMMVSLNVIAML
+257 GMMVSLNVVAML

-274 LIAMIDYILAA
+274 LIALLDFILAT
-285 CGGFIYNLFH
+285 CGGFIHNLFH
-295 LTGPVLGFDFPHL
+295 LTGPIIGFDLPHL

-319 IFAWLMGTPVKDI
+319 IFALIMGTPVQDI
-332 FDVGGVIGLKIV
+332 FNVGGVIGLKIV
-344 SNEVYGYTDL
+344 SNEVLGYTDL
-354 IAVKDIIS
+354 ISIQNMIS
-362 HKAFVICSFAIC
+362 NKAFVITSFAIC

-397 KNIARL
+397 KNLARL
-403 GMRALICGTFTCF
+403 GMKALICGTFTCF

>member
-1 MDKIIAIIG
+1 MERFIGIIG
-10 MVVLLVLAF
+10 MVILLVIAF
-19 AMSNNKKAINY
+19 ALSNNKKAINY

-36 LALQILF
+36 LALQIIF
-43 GVFIFK
+43 GIFIFK

-54 KIFLLIGHGIEKLL
+54 KIFLWLGEVIVKLL

-74 GKFVFGHLLDGE
+74 GKFVYGPLLDDKQMGTVFGCSIPF
-86 MLQHAFGSQAAVL
+86 AF
-99 FSVQLT
+99 QLI
-105 SATIFMMMIVNILYY
+105 SATVFMMMIVNILYY

-126 IVTVLGKA
+126 VVTVLGKA
-134 MNKIMKVSGAEALSN
+134 MNKLMKVSGAEALSN

-201 IEYVLASAVMA
+201 IVYVLASAIMA

-226 TATPE
+226 TGEPE

-237 LSKRRTHSNV
+237 LSRRKTHSNV

-257 GMMVSLNVIAML
+257 GMMVSLNVVAML

-285 CGGFIYNLFH
+285 FGGCIANLFH
-295 LTGPVLGFDFPHL
+295 LTGPVLGFDFQAL

-319 IFAWLMGTPVKDI
+319 VFALIMGVPVQDI
-332 FDVGGVIGLKIV
+332 FNVGGVIGLKIV

-354 IAVKDIIS
+354 VAIQNIIS
-362 HKAFVICSFAIC
+362 NKAFVIASFAIC

-397 KNIARL
+397 KNLARL
-403 GMRALICGTFTCF
+403 GMRALICGVFTCF

>member
-1 MDKIIAIIG
+1 MERFIGIIG
-10 MVVLLVLAF
+10 MVILLVIAF
-19 AMSNNKKAINY
+19 ALSNNKKAINY

-36 LALQILF
+36 LALQIIF
-43 GVFIFK
+43 GIFIFK

-54 KIFLLIGHGIEKLL
+54 KIFLWLGEVIVKLL

-74 GKFVFGHLLDGE
+74 GKFVYGPLLDDKQMGTVFGCSIPF
-86 MLQHAFGSQAAVL
+86 AF
-99 FSVQLT
+99 QLI
-105 SATIFMMMIVNILYY
+105 SATVFMMMIVNILYY

-126 IVTVLGKA
+126 VVTVLGKA
-134 MNKIMKVSGAEALSN
+134 MNKLMKVSGAEALSN

-177 SSMAGSMAC
+177 ASMAGSMAC

-201 IEYVLASAVMA
+201 IVYVLASAIMA

-226 TATPE
+226 TGEPE

-237 LSKRRTHSNV
+237 LSRRKTHSNV

-257 GMMVSLNVIAML
+257 GMMVSLNVVAML

-285 CGGFIYNLFH
+285 FGGCIANLFH
-295 LTGPVLGFDFPHL
+295 LTGPVLGFDFQAL

-319 IFAWLMGTPVKDI
+319 IFALIMGVPVQDI
-332 FDVGGVIGLKIV
+332 FNVGGVIGLKIV

-354 IAVKDIIS
+354 VAIQNIIS
-362 HKAFVICSFAIC
+362 NKAFVIASFAIC

-387 AIGGLAPNQR
+387 AIGGLALNQR
-397 KNIARL
+397 KNLARL
-403 GMRALICGTFTCF
+403 GMRALICGVFTCF